1 MTTATI
7 DVIIGTSR
15 VEIERAVFTE
25 LLENS
30 VVNARSPYRKALE
43 RSEIHY
49 SDLVDL
55 ARKAEVPHPLFFAP
69 PALVRAQ
76 VKAKLS
82 KLLQGVTPD
91 TFTINTRTTVE
102 LRNVE
107 LIVKD
112 LLRKQEFAR
121 KNDPTLKRNK
131 IIGLLRKPRATVR
144 EDAEALIEGIGLDLV
159 ALRQA
164 RKKDTARDRLI
175 QRLEANQIFVS
186 QSVRGYMPQLL
197 DGIHFSGMTVRD
209 TKVPFIFLAGG
220 DHQDFQEPA
229 GRQIFTLTLMTVLIA
244 RGVFA
249 PVTYDASST
258 APNPGR
264 EYDIVGE
271 MLMPEHEMR
280 ELSINHLDD
289 VRATADAFKVTPS
302 AVVVR
307 AMRMQLLHQD
317 LGMAYLDDL
326 RTEFQTRPKPQPRPP
341 KPANAIRKYSGRA
354 LTTRMLR
361 AVDEGRVSEGEFCRV
376 VCLNHLRPS
385 GLSDLREAL
394 R

>member
-15 VEIERAVFTE
+15 VQIQRTVFTE
-25 LLENS
+25 LLDNS
-30 VVNARSPYRKALE
+30 VVNARSPYLKALE

-49 SDLVDL
+49 SELVDL

-69 PALVRAQ
+69 PAQVRAQ
-76 VKAKLS
+76 VKAKLN
-82 KLLQGVTPD
+82 KLLQGVTPE

-102 LRNVE
+102 LRNIE

-131 IIGLLRKPRATVR
+131 IVGLLRKPRATVR
-144 EDAEALIEGIGLDLV
+144 EDANALVEGIGLDL
-159 ALRQA
+159 AAIRRA
-164 RKKDTARDRLI
+164 RKKETARDLLI

-249 PVTYDASST
+249 PVTYDANST
-258 APNPGR
+258 APDPGR
-264 EYDIVGE
+264 EFDIVGE
-271 MLMPEHEMR
+271 MLMPGHEMR
-280 ELSINHLDD
+280 ELSIKDLDD
-289 VRATADAFKVTPS
+289 VRATADSFKVTPS

-307 AMRMQLLHQD
+307 AMRMQMLHQE
-317 LGMAYLDDL
+317 LGVAFLDDL
-326 RTEFQTRPKPQPRPP
+326 RTEFQARPKPQPRPP
-341 KPANAIRKYSGRA
+341 KPANAIRKYSGHA

-361 AVDEGRVSEGEFCRV
+361 AVDEGRISEGEFCRV
-376 VCLNHLRPS
+376 VCLNHIRPS

-394 R
+394 P